1 MPTIERV
8 HVWRPVRH
16 KSSAMFL
23 AILITNQDEESG
35 EDIDDTDDA
44 AELSGVGSGIPFF
57 AESEPASSSAIALDL
72 VLEDD

>member
-1 MPTIERV
+1 MYGDQSGTNLP
-8 HVWRPVRH
+8 
-16 KSSAMFL
+16 AMFL